1 MENYSLNLN
10 VQDARIVSE
19 TLSDK
24 TLEIILPSH
33 KEDLTLISIDIGGSL
48 TKVVYITKDSNG
60 GSRINFKHFETIDI
74 DQCITFLSSL
84 IKQYNESCGREKS
97 AIHIMAT
104 GGGAFKHYN
113 LFQTGL
119 NAEIVRQDEME
130 CLVAGLDFLIT
141 KIPNEMYIY
150 SGSESVTFCQPESNI
165 YPCLLCNVGT
175 GVSII
180 KISGP
185 KVFQRIG
192 GSSIGGGTLW
202 GLISILTNVKTFD
215 EMLEISKRGDNTAV
229 DTLVGDIYGTDYSK
243 IGLDSS
249 IVASAFAKV
258 FQKKMNQKY
267 ETLNDFQSGF
277 SQEDIIKSLLYA
289 ISSNIVHIAYLYAQI
304 YGLETICF
312 SGTYIKG
319 HPLMMDIFSRVL
331 YFWSGGT
338 KKAYFLRHEG
348 YLGALGA
355 FLKYHPP
362 N

>member
-165 YPCLLCNVGT
+165 YPCL
-175 GVSII
+175 
-180 KISGP
+180 
-185 KVFQRIG
+185 VFQRIG

-215 EMLEISKRGDNTAV
+215 GIGDNTAV

-277 SQEDIIKSLLYA
+277 SQEDIIKR
-289 ISSNIVHIAYLYAQI
+289 
-304 YGLETICF
+304 
-312 SGTYIKG
+312 